1 VVSIQ
6 VFLYIHM
13 NIILMNEN
21 KILCEQNKKL
31 KERIKQLTDDKLD
44 VELDATDDSVDSV
57 DSVDDL
63 VDLDVPDLITES
75 VDDLVDLDVP
85 VEDVTTDVTTFLSFV
100 TTDVTVD
107 DLVDLNNLVL
117 ELVEDDAL
125 EAPPNTPIKKCC
137 KCVSQKKISKL

>member
-1 VVSIQ
+1 
-6 VFLYIHM
+6 
-13 NIILMNEN
+13 MNEN

-63 VDLDVPDLITES
+63 VDLNVPDLITESVDDLVDLNVPDLITES

-85 VEDVTTDVTTFLSFV
+85 VLE
-100 TTDVTVD
+100 
-107 DLVDLNNLVL
+107 LVDLDVP
-117 ELVEDDAL
+117 V
-125 EAPPNTPIKKCC
+125 APPNTPIKKCC